1 MANEKPENDI
11 NTMAEVDPEPEN
23 KSNEQGHEWAFVS
36 TVRTRGAGKRW
47 GGGGGGEEFC
57 PSNSVY
63 ACVYVLYLRLTP
75 MYQK

>member
-23 KSNEQGHEWAFVS
+23 KTNEQGQEWAFVS
-36 TVRTRGAGKRW
+36 TVSTRE
-47 GGGGGGEEFC
+47 GGGGEFC
-57 PSNSVY
+57 PLNSVY
-63 ACVYVLYLRLTP
+63 ACVYVHVLYLRLTP